1 MGKDHRHAFFLRKG
15 RQHRPSARAVTM
27 AAVPLRLHGRLRR
40 NARGFLLEMDDGHV
54 WRLRGA
60 QDFPPLLDTEVIVE
74 ARKASSSLLDVLWM
88 GPA

>member
-1 MGKDHRHAFFLRKG
+1 MGRP
-15 RQHRPSARAVTM
+15 HRPSAHDVTM
-27 AAVPLRLHGRLRR
+27 AAVPLRLRGHLRR

-54 WRLRGA
+54 WRLNGA

>member
-1 MGKDHRHAFFLRKG
+1 
-15 RQHRPSARAVTM
+15 M

-54 WRLRGA
+54 WRLKGA
-60 QDFPPLLDTEVIVE
+60 QDFPPLLDTAVIVE
-74 ARKASSSLLDVLWM
+74 ARKASSSLLDVLWL

>member
-1 MGKDHRHAFFLRKG
+1 MGRP
-15 RQHRPSARAVTM
+15 HRPSARAVTM
-27 AAVPLRLHGRLRR
+27 AAVPLRLHGHLRR

-60 QDFPPLLDTEVIVE
+60 QDFPPLLDSAVIVE
-74 ARKASSSLLDVLWM
+74 ARRASSSLLDVLWL

>member
-1 MGKDHRHAFFLRKG
+1 
-15 RQHRPSARAVTM
+15 
-27 AAVPLRLHGRLRR
+27 
-40 NARGFLLEMDDGHV
+40 MDDGHV